1 MARVAEGMTILIAD
15 DDAEDCVMT
24 ERALAASRGADDL
37 RFVGDG
43 EALIDYLMRRG
54 EYADPLSSPRPD
66 IILLDLNMPKKD
78 GYAALEEIKVQPE
91 IRRIPIVVFTTSNV
105 EEDIQLSY
113 DRGASS
119 FITKPE
125 TYQGLVEAMKCFGE
139 YWLEIATLPDPT
151 KRWVYPASSGSRS
164 T

>member
-1 MARVAEGMTILIAD
+1 MARVAEGMTILMAD
-15 DDAEDCVMT
+15 DDAEDCMMT
-24 ERALAASRGADDL
+24 ERALAAGRGGDDL

-43 EALIDYLMRRG
+43 EELMDYLMRRG
-54 EYADPLSSPRPD
+54 EYADPQTSPRPD

-78 GYAALEEIKVQPE
+78 GYATLEEIKVQPG
-91 IRRIPIVVFTTSNV
+91 IRSIPVVVLTTSNV
-105 EEDIQLSY
+105 EEDIKLSY

-139 YWLEIATLPDPT
+139 YWLEIATLPDT
-151 KRWVYPASSGSRS
+151 TER
-164 T
+164 